1 MRVNRLRSVV
11 THPMDARDETIAGST
26 AAIDTPPVAA
36 AEHPQQAQPAFVLH
50 SYPFKETSLV
60 VELLT
65 RGFGRIAVVA
75 KGARRPKSSLRG
87 VLMAFQP
94 LLVAWSGKGEL
105 HTLVRAEWEGRYR
118 PLKGLSLICGFYVN
132 ELLLKLTARH
142 DPHERLFDT
151 VRAHARCA
159 GGRERARSGLA
170 DVREEPPA
178 RVGLRGHARARCRER
193 LPHRRGAALH
203 LRARARARSSARDD
217 ASANGVE
224 LLGQTLLD
232 MQADVYSSTVT
243 QQQSKVLMRTLI
255 NHYLGDQV
263 LHTRQLLRDLQEL

>member
-1 MRVNRLRSVV
+1 MRATGVRGMATRS
-11 THPMDARDETIAGST
+11 MNARGETSTDT
-26 AAIDTPPVAA
+26 AAEIDMTPGAA
-36 AEHPQQAQPAFVLH
+36 PAHPQLSQPAFVLH
-50 SYPFKETSLV
+50 SYAFKETSLV

-65 RGFGRIAVVA
+65 RGSGRVAVVA

-94 LLVAWSGKGEL
+94 LLVSWSGKGEL

-118 PLKGLSLICGFYVN
+118 PLKGLSLICGFYLN
-132 ELLLKLTARH
+132 ELILKLTARH

-151 VRAHARCA
+151 YALTLGALVAENEPGAILRTFEKNLLRELGYAVMLDRDVDSGYPIAAEERYTYVVERGPVSARN
-159 GGRERARSGLA
+159 
-170 DVREEPPA
+170 D
-178 RVGLRGHARARCRER
+178 GHAK
-193 LPHRRGAALH
+193 
-203 LRARARARSSARDD
+203 
-217 ASANGVE
+217 GVE

-243 QQQSKVLMRTLI
+243 RQQSKVLMRTLI
-255 NHYLGDQV
+255 NHYLGDQA

>member
-11 THPMDARDETIAGST
+11 THPMDARDEKIAGST

-36 AEHPQQAQPAFVLH
+36 AEHSQQAQPAFVLH

-132 ELLLKLTARH
+132 ELILKLTARH

-151 VRAHARCA
+151 YALTLGALVA
-159 GGRERARSGLA
+159 GNDPAAVLRMFEKNLLRELGYAVMLERDAESGYPIAAEQRYTYVLE
-170 DVREEPPA
+170 RGP
-178 RVGLRGHARARCRER
+178 VG
-193 LPHRRGAALH
+193 
-203 LRARARARSSARDD
+203 ARDD